1 MTSAN
6 RRNSLPVISPITVG
20 TAHPPVAHQAVELG
34 SPITTLPTRDF
45 VSAIFSKVVTAVR
58 GIFSWADAHE
68 QGSVKGEDEDASR
81 AAKKRCDEN
90 QFGATAF
97 CNYYKIHS
105 SST

>member
-20 TAHPPVAHQAVELG
+20 TAHPPVAHHVVELG
-34 SPITTLPTRDF
+34 SRITRCRRDF
-45 VSAIFSKVVTAVR
+45 VSAIFSKVVSAVR

-68 QGSVKGEDEDASR
+68 QGSVKDEDEDASR

>member
-1 MTSAN
+1 
-6 RRNSLPVISPITVG
+6 
-20 TAHPPVAHQAVELG
+20 VELG
-34 SPITTLPTRDF
+34 SRIATLPTLLR
-45 VSAIFSKVVTAVR
+45 VGHFSEVVTAVR
-58 GIFSWADAHE
+58 GIFSWANAHE
-68 QGSVKGEDEDASR
+68 QGSVKDEDEDASR